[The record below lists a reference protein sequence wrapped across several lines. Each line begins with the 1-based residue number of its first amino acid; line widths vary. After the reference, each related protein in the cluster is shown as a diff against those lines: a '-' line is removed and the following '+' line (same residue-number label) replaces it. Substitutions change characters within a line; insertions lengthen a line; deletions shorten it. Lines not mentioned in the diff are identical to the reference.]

1 MPKTLWAIVIFFLLE
16 IAGFIVVGQLI
27 GLGWTLLL
35 VVLTS
40 LLGIWL
46 IRDQGLRAAYQS
58 MRMMQGARVLN
69 PEKLPNPLRLF
80 AGLLLVLP
88 GFITDTLGLLL
99 LLPWSQRYFERK
111 LRRHGHVYDARRFG
125 GAVNDVEVDVTV
137 VQHHSIEGELDS
149 DKDPDKG

>member
-1 MPKTLWAIVIFFLLE
+1 M
-16 IAGFIVVGQLI
+16 
-27 GLGWTLLL
+27 
-35 VVLTS
+35 
-40 LLGIWL
+40 
-46 IRDQGLRAAYQS
+46 RDQGLRAAYQS